1 MTETHKTRLA
11 LLRAEVKRRK
21 LTGFFVP
28 RADEFQGE
36 YVPAHAERLRW
47 LTNFRGSAGI
57 AIVTLKKAA
66 IFVDGR
72 YVIQVRQQ
80 VDEKIFA
87 PFHLMEEP
95 PSQWIGKNLKK
106 GDKLGFDP
114 WLVTAEQATRLAE
127 ACAAVG
133 ASFVPV
139 ESNPIDAVW
148 ADQPPRPTAALATQP
163 TQFAG
168 RTAAEK
174 IKDLRKGLD
183 KVDAVVLTQ
192 PDSVAW
198 LFNLRGF
205 DVPHSPVVAAY
216 AILPAKGKAQLFI
229 AKAKLPED
237 VRQHLKSTATT
248 HEPSE
253 IGAALKALGK
263 ARARVLI
270 DPAWTPERIR
280 ALLEKAKA
288 TVATGADP
296 VSLPKARK
304 NVTEQEGARA
314 AQKRDGVAVSRFLCW
329 LDKEAPNGGLTEL
342 DVAAKLAAFRAGT
355 GELKDLSFET
365 IPASGPH
372 AAIPHY
378 HATEESNRKLGR
390 DEIFLIDSGAQYID
404 GTTDIT
410 RTVIVGTPTAEM
422 KDRFTR
428 VLKGMVGL
436 SMIRFPK
443 GTTGSQI
450 DILARQHL
458 WSAGLDFDHGTGHG
472 VGAYLS
478 VHEGPARINKS
489 DRTPLE
495 PGMILSN
502 EPGFYKQGGY
512 GIRIENLVMVHEA
525 KPVAGGERPMLGFE
539 TLTLAPIDRRLI
551 DVGLLSEVERQ
562 WLDAYHA
569 RVLKEVGDFLAGEEL
584 VWLRKSCAP
593 LG

>member
-1 MTETHKTRLA
+1 MTNIHKTHLA
-11 LLRAEVKRRK
+11 LLRAELKKQK

-36 YVPAHAERLRW
+36 YVPAYAERLRW

-95 PSQWIGKNLKK
+95 PSSWISKNLRK
-106 GDKLGFDP
+106 GDRLGFDP
-114 WLVTAEQATRLAE
+114 WLVTAEQAKRLAE
-127 ACAAVG
+127 ACAGVG
-133 ASFVPV
+133 ASLVPV
-139 ESNPIDAVW
+139 AANPIDAVW
-148 ADQPPRPTAALATQP
+148 HDQPARPSAELATQP

-168 RTAAEK
+168 VTAAEK
-174 IKDLRKGLD
+174 LKDIRKGLGA
-183 KVDAVVLTQ
+183 VDAVVLTQ
-192 PDSVAW
+192 PDSVSW

-205 DVPHSPVVAAY
+205 DVPHTPVVAAY
-216 AILPAKGKAQLFI
+216 AILPAKGKAQIFI
-229 AKAKLPED
+229 APEKLTEEVKA
-237 VRQHLKSTATT
+237 HLRPIATI
-248 HEPSE
+248 HAPKD
-253 IGAALKALGK
+253 IGPALKALGK
-263 ARARVLI
+263 ARARVQI

-280 ALLEKAKA
+280 DLLVKARA
-288 TVATGADP
+288 TVVTGTEP
-296 VSLPKARK
+296 ISLPKARK
-304 NVTEQEGARA
+304 NRIEQEGARA
-314 AQKRDGVAVSRFLCW
+314 AQKRDGVAVSRFLRW
-329 LDKEAPNGGLTEL
+329 LETEAPKGGLTEL
-342 DVAAKLAAFRAGT
+342 DAAAKLKAFREAT

-378 HATEESNRKLGR
+378 HATEESNRKLGTN
-390 DEIFLIDSGAQYID
+390 EIFLVDSGAQYID

-410 RTVIVGTPTAEM
+410 RTVILGTPTAEM

-428 VLKGMVGL
+428 VLKGMIGL
-436 SMIRFPK
+436 SMARFPK
-443 GTTGSQI
+443 GTTGSQL
-450 DILARQHL
+450 DILARQNL
-458 WSAGLDFDHGTGHG
+458 WNAGLDFDHGTGHG

-502 EPGFYKQGGY
+502 EPGFYKQGDY

-525 KPVAGGERPMLGFE
+525 KTITGGDRPMLGFE

-551 DVGLLSEVERQ
+551 DVGLLSEAERH

-569 RVLKEVGDFLAGEEL
+569 PRG
-584 VWLRKSCAP
+584 R
-593 LG
+593 

>member
-1 MTETHKTRLA
+1 MTDIHKTRVA
-11 LLRAEVKRRK
+11 LLRAELKHRK
-21 LTGFFVP
+21 LTGFFIP

-36 YVPAHAERLRW
+36 YVPAYAERLRW

-80 VDEKIFA
+80 VDERIFA

-95 PSQWIGKNLKK
+95 PATWIARNLKK
-106 GDKLGFDP
+106 GDRLGFDP
-114 WLVTAEQATRLAE
+114 WLVTADQAKRLAE
-127 ACAAVG
+127 ACEGVG
-133 ASFVPV
+133 AHFVPV
-139 ESNPIDAVW
+139 DSNPIDAVW
-148 ADQPPRPTAALATQP
+148 KDQPQRPMVALATQP

-168 RTAAEK
+168 KTAAEK
-174 IKDLRKGLD
+174 IKELRKGLG

-205 DVPHSPVVAAY
+205 DVPHTPVVAAY
-216 AILPAKGKAQLFI
+216 AIVPAKGKAQLFI
-229 AKAKLPED
+229 AKGKLTDE
-237 VRQHLKSTATT
+237 VTQHLKAIATT
-248 HEPSE
+248 HEPND
-253 IGAALKALGK
+253 IGPALKALGK

-280 ALLEKAKA
+280 ELLVKAKA
-288 TVATGADP
+288 ALVTGPDP
-296 VSLPKARK
+296 VLLPKARK
-304 NVTEQEGARA
+304 NATEQEGARA

-342 DVAAKLAAFRAGT
+342 DVAAKLEAFRAET

-378 HATEESNRKLGR
+378 HATEESNRKLGMN
-390 DEIFLIDSGAQYID
+390 EIFLIDSGGQYID

-410 RTVIVGTPTAEM
+410 RTVIVGTPSPEM

-428 VLKGMVGL
+428 VLKGMIGL
-436 SMIRFPK
+436 SMVRFPK
-443 GTTGSQI
+443 GTTGSQL
-450 DILARQHL
+450 DVLARQHL

-502 EPGFYKQGGY
+502 EPGFYKQGDY
-512 GIRIENLVMVHEA
+512 GIRIENLIMVHEA
-525 KPVAGGERPMLGFE
+525 KPVGGGDRNMLGFE

-551 DVGLLSEVERQ
+551 DVGLLSEHERH

-569 RVLKEVGDFLAGEEL
+569 RVLKEVGDHLEGDELA
-584 VWLRKSCAP
+584 WLKKVCMP
-593 LG
+593 L

>member
-1 MTETHKTRLA
+1 MTDTHKTRVA
-11 LLRAEVKRRK
+11 LLRSELKKRK

-36 YVPAHAERLRW
+36 YVPAYAERLRW

-95 PSQWIGKNLKK
+95 PAQWIARNLKK
-106 GDKLGFDP
+106 GDRLGFDP
-114 WLVTAEQATRLAE
+114 WLVTADQARRLDE

-133 ASFVPV
+133 ASFVAV
-139 ESNPIDAVW
+139 DTNPIDAVW
-148 ADQPPRPTAALATQP
+148 ADQPPRPAAALATQP

-168 RTAAEK
+168 KTAAEK
-174 IKDLRKGLD
+174 IRELRKGLGS
-183 KVDAVVLTQ
+183 VDAVVLTQ
-192 PDSVAW
+192 PDSVSW

-205 DVPHSPVVAAY
+205 DVPHTPVVAAY

-229 AKAKLPED
+229 AREKLTEE
-237 VRQHLKSTATT
+237 VKQHLKAIATT
-248 HEPSE
+248 HEPKE
-253 IGAALKALGK
+253 IGTVLKALGK
-263 ARARVLI
+263 AKSRVLI

-280 ALLEKAKA
+280 ELLVKARA
-288 TVATGADP
+288 TVVTGVDP
-296 VSLPKARK
+296 VLLPKARK
-304 NVTEQEGARA
+304 NPVEQEGARA
-314 AQKRDGVAVSRFLCW
+314 AQQRDGVAVSRFLCW
-329 LDKEAPNGGLTEL
+329 LEHEAPKGGLTEL
-342 DVAAKLAAFRAGT
+342 DVAAKLEAFRAAT

-378 HATEESNRKLGR
+378 HATAESNRVLGR
-390 DEIFLIDSGAQYID
+390 NEIFLIDSGAQYVD

-410 RTVIVGTPTAEM
+410 RTVIVGEPTAEM

-450 DILARQHL
+450 DVLARQHL

-502 EPGFYKQGGY
+502 EPGFYKQGDY
-512 GIRIENLVMVHEA
+512 GIRIENLVMVQEP
-525 KPVAGGERPMLGFE
+525 KPVTGGDRPMLGFE

-551 DVGLLSEVERQ
+551 DLGLLSETESK

-569 RVLKEVGDFLAGEEL
+569 RVLKEVGDHLDGGELA
-584 VWLRKSCAP
+584 WLKTACAP
-593 LG
+593 L